1 MFDAACKVV
10 GEVGYAEAS
19 VARITEL
26 AGVAQGTFY
35 NHFESRQA
43 LFDSLL
49 PTLGK
54 DMARFIQD
62 RTETIRPEA
71 DREAARFAAFF
82 DYLETNPGFLRILN
96 EAEFAAPSAYR
107 AHIENMA
114 GPFKRILI
122 NSRRKGELNDFDD
135 TEIEVLVHI
144 LMGAR
149 SYLSQRYGSQGEIPG
164 TVFSAYSKLLVK
176 GLFSALD

>member
-1 MFDAACKVV
+1 MV

-19 VARITEL
+19 VSRITER

-54 DMARFIQD
+54 QMAHFIQE
-62 RTETIRPEA
+62 RTESIHPESA
-71 DREAARFAAFF
+71 REFARFAAFF
-82 DYLETNPGFLRILN
+82 DYLEANRGFLRILN
-96 EAEFAAPSAYR
+96 EAEFAAPAAYR
-107 AHIENMA
+107 AHIENMS
-114 GPFKRILI
+114 GPFKRILV
-122 NSRRKGELNDFDD
+122 RARERGETADFSDE
-135 TEIEVLVHI
+135 EIEVLVHL

-149 SYLSQRYGSQGEIPG
+149 SYLSQRFGSTRPVAQA
-164 TVFSAYSKLLVK
+164 VFSAYDKLLRG
-176 GLFSALD
+176 GLFTERT